1 VQQVQFPEAGEW
13 ALPEVR
19 LPGISSGEVAM
30 ADILSIAAG
39 CLALSVVFMLST
51 WAILLGVAGI
61 LIGIE
66 EIRNWWRG
74 E

>member
-1 VQQVQFPEAGEW
+1 M
-13 ALPEVR
+13 
-19 LPGISSGEVAM
+19 S
-30 ADILSIAAG
+30 DILSIAAG

>member
-1 VQQVQFPEAGEW
+1 M
-13 ALPEVR
+13 
-19 LPGISSGEVAM
+19 S
-30 ADILSIAAG
+30 DILSIAAG
-39 CLALSVVFMLST
+39 CLALSVVFMIST
-51 WAILLGVAGI
+51 WAVLLGLSAV